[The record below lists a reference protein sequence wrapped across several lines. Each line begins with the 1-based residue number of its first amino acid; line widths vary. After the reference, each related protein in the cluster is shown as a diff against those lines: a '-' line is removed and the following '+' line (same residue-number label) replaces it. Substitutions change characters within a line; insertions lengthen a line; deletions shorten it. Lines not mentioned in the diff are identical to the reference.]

1 MGLGKRFSN
10 HFSSRH
16 GQITGRAPNGNRT
29 RLAVESLEH
38 RHLLSFVLSETA
50 PARATSN
57 GQHNLARAE
66 TDQQLNVLAP
76 VNRIRLFGDLRT
88 AVRDTREFSHDGP
101 SRAIGI
107 AGTRRIAW
115 TGTEDRFSPFGEDLN
130 YEVM

>member
-1 MGLGKRFSN
+1 MSLGNRFSN

-16 GQITGRAPNGNRT
+16 GQSIGRAPNGNRT
-29 RLAVESLEH
+29 RLGVESLEH

-50 PARATSN
+50 PARAASN
-57 GQHNLARAE
+57 GQHNLARARR
-66 TDQQLNVLAP
+66 TSNSVLAP
-76 VNRIRLFGDLRT
+76 VNRIRLFGDLKT
-88 AVRDTREFSHDGP
+88 AIRDTREFSHGGP
-101 SRAIGI
+101 SRAIGV